1 MPVPK
6 NLQQDDDEKKKS
18 GGSTSASKSGASA
31 KASLPTQTV
40 KPTADQQRTQD
51 KIAQGRQ
58 NQAQRAAVQREFQR
72 QTGELL
78 PYSQIVGRTPTRSST
93 EYNKQQTQSQPR
105 AGSSSVPEKQT
116 AQQKLQEKTSP
127 FGIEGISGIPDINS
141 DSWYAGDAPN
151 DIDMFA
157 RAVAKGGTGDS
168 DLMGQLWE
176 QRYSKDSASYRPY
189 SMATSTA
196 LQQLANLGVEVP
208 MSGFSS
214 EHIQEMLN
222 ATAPYYKP
230 GKNSTSGAPTLSRA
244 SKEEKIAYWV
254 YQLANDD
261 ETTTKAETELN
272 ALREEIG
279 YLANSPKNYSDEE
292 ILSRISFDKYKT
304 LKKLQEDYGEDRVP
318 VQLTRTVDFSS
329 DYLPGM
335 IWAARNGINTDSAFE
350 AAVYARANNYRGGY
364 TRDEEIS
371 AKLDPNDD
379 RYNPYAVGATMDD
392 AGIYYGEY
400 TWDDDW
406 LQEHR
411 ADRESPDATRRKN
424 YTAVYKANEFTK
436 SCETELQ
443 QLNTAIDEYF
453 DGGWA
458 DLTMAEE
465 GQDLATTILTQLM
478 EDGYSNLKTID
489 ETIASGSF
497 RDTTRPIDYKFN
509 QKVDEIRARLEQKA
523 AEPEP
528 KEKMDRHI
536 GVLEGISQGFG
547 GIVSGIRDFF
557 TPESAVVPDGSMNPE
572 PRTDKDGN
580 TVTPAPSKSGVKPDM
595 SRAEENGVRVASA
608 VTSDVGSNAYFKTPR
623 PDTTPRPED
632 GVSSRAQE
640 EIDKAK
646 SDTLQ
651 QAGTV
656 IRESGT
662 EEEKQIYKYTGPNA
676 EKNVQQIYD
685 AIQNGEMTAEQ
696 GREELTGA
704 ADMYARE
711 NYFGAKVTVRDFE
724 RLSLAIADKQ
734 TRLAEMPESQPGTSE
749 ADVQRKEAMLLEAM
763 QTGNM
768 ELYDQAQAIGNPD
781 PEAEMLAVRRDAL
794 EREIAEDQARL
805 DQMRTEVDRA
815 NRVIRDAQHLYDI
828 ADAAAGVTGQEPSDT
843 LRASEVVDALMAFDT
858 YTTPDWAAYSLYDMM
873 LNEGAD
879 YDAVAK
885 GAADT
890 AAKYRQAAERITV
903 TLKAAEQ
910 MGIAIPDDYRQNI
923 ESARDY
929 YLNGALDGEYLQ
941 LRGRED
947 FRSVADAERAK
958 AKENPDPNGI
968 IDRMMGDPFK
978 YGKVDL
984 TFVDPTAQLEQR
996 MAAESRNFTEAERD
1010 TYFYLLGTSGK
1021 EAADAYYRHLTDNTY
1036 GRLNARIADEMMA
1049 DARAKA
1055 AKNGWSAAI
1064 ETAETSLLSPLAN
1077 ISAASQV
1084 VINRLTGTKTNPYM
1098 AGFLPQLTAG
1108 ATRDEVKTMAMNAA
1122 GGADSLGGKFA
1133 GFWFDAAVSAA
1144 DSGVNALV
1152 SSVAGLPS
1160 IGGKIV
1166 GGIAGSSIMGLGAG
1180 ASAYRDVIE
1189 KGGNEDQAL
1198 LMGAVSFAAET
1209 VTEAIELQDILD
1221 AAGIGAAAGEGAG
1234 KTFLAYMKKQIPE
1247 LRNEFFGEAVGQAIE
1262 GVAEDKIL
1270 DALSDRRK
1278 RINEAVANGEMLEG
1292 ARREADMAF
1301 WKDVLGAGVM
1311 GAAST
1316 GLSTSFAYGAGRL
1329 RGAITG
1335 TPANGT
1341 ETRQNEPQTE
1351 NGETLTQTEETQ
1363 GNENQSE
1370 PEAQTQPEAQNE
1382 AEGQSEPDVQTEPE
1396 AQTQPEANL
1405 EQPEENLAPQTQPE
1419 AQPEAQAEPES
1430 RAPIAEEDAR
1440 ARFMRQMV
1448 NLQQAAASS
1457 DTRIQ
1462 TTALTS
1468 FLETG
1473 MDETADDLTFGQA
1486 SAAAQSLMKKLGG
1499 LRAARMLQDI
1509 ITVEAARQGDT
1520 ASALEAI
1527 RVGAA
1532 LDGGEVEA
1540 LAEGPVTAEQLDA
1553 FRARMQEA
1561 MNRPEVQEAMRRQA
1575 HDALVTNETRKLVED
1590 GALKESVDKKRNADK
1605 AKKKAQRSS
1614 DELKKAVN
1622 AVGAAEENYRQSNEL
1637 FLNDPTNPQL
1647 QADVREKGRKLEGA
1661 ITVQEEYRQSN
1672 DNAQETSAQAQTEYR
1687 ERSAE
1692 QLKAL
1697 REQAEERARAVEE
1710 AAQEKRAAIRQRQ
1723 NLQAQA
1729 VRGNDGRTYVNAT
1742 TPIQFHYAAIDV
1754 DGLITS
1760 NDEAGNRNPDYPQ
1773 ELQPRDRTR
1782 TASRAQLETMS
1793 RTLNPELLGADNSVT
1808 GGAPI
1813 VGPDYVVESGNQR
1826 TMAIRQAMAQAHS
1839 ENYTAWLREHA
1850 ADFGLDPSAI
1860 TDRSVLV
1867 RVRDTD
1873 VDRVQ
1878 FAREANES
1886 VTAAMSQTETA
1897 GVDAQNMDERLLNLY
1912 DVDAD
1917 GITSASNRA
1926 FVAAFLQT
1934 IPEAERGLYI
1944 QEDGSISQ
1952 AGVTRI
1958 RNALF
1963 QAAYGDQKLTSALAE
1978 STDDSVRNVTA
1989 ALTNAAPK
1997 LAAYNKAAENGS
2009 RYDMSLSEMIAEA
2022 ARLYRGLRAKGES
2035 VEDWMN
2041 QVSMF
2046 DPTRDGVQTIMQMFE
2061 ANARSGKKI
2070 TRYLTDLIQHAE
2082 ALGDP
2087 NQTMLGGL
2095 EQQTQ
2100 TPDEFI
2106 ARSFAETE
2114 ANIQNEAEGAVRG
2127 QTALFDAETRDTVT
2141 KQALDNYLAENG
2153 ITLEGEEY
2161 EQELAR
2167 WQDEARQAER
2177 EMQSQQSEMDM
2188 QERNRRMQRMRDL
2201 ARLFS
2206 RAFGV
2211 EIRFESGRDENGRL
2225 IWHGKRDTNTGII
2238 YIDSTMTETDLFHRT
2253 LLHELTH
2260 HVEQTGEYGKLQNT
2274 LLNLRYGTNW
2284 EILKQNQKNGRLT
2297 ENDRRLLADIQ
2308 AKQSLYS
2315 KGIGQELTP
2324 EEALQEITAD
2334 ATYDI
2339 FEGNEQ
2345 LIRDFVNQD
2354 RSLAERVFE
2363 WIKNALAKLRGE
2375 NTGNLSKARDLFA
2388 KALQEAEGQNGTG
2401 QQQYSIAGE
2410 DRTFKL
2416 TGVSEDVRYSIPEI
2430 QQRDTEYQQA
2440 VDNGDMETAQRLT
2453 DEAAQKA
2460 GYTIPVYHG
2469 TPGLG
2474 GFTEFRRD
2482 FTDNGENEFY
2492 FSTVRRMAESY
2503 AGSAEDI
2510 RATGERSIS
2519 SEEADAIIAKF
2530 EQFIAKTPLDY
2541 RVIADQDSGT
2551 YTLRSDYYDWDI
2563 IQTTDKSEFAREL
2576 ARMGADSGMQIENPA
2591 GVLRDSGAGVYSL
2604 RLNPAGMMEVDAG
2617 GANWN
2622 QIPTADGGLTTTREL
2637 AKQAREQGYSGVH
2650 IANIIDY
2657 GGYAGIDRRAGDVYI
2672 AFSSSQVKNTQPI
2685 TYDRGGAV
2693 IPLSQRFQSQDKDI
2707 RYSLPDNEQTETD
2720 AAYQQAIES
2729 GDMDTAQQLVDQAAR
2744 EAGYTIHAYHGT
2756 GRGDRVGNVF
2766 RPERATSG
2774 PMAFFTSDRT
2784 VAENYAKDKNDTS
2797 IAYDER
2803 YDSYE
2808 TQFRASKDGQ
2818 DESLIEIFDKLPA
2831 SAKAKIRSMAP
2842 HVTLDYESGE
2852 DVIYDP
2858 KSKNGLGNYDYALR
2872 SHGRNPIAALVEG
2885 WLTDGTLYGEEDRFM
2900 EVLEKAGVT
2909 DALRQAGWSVPEYL
2923 NPDARNERVYDTYL
2937 KIQNPFI
2944 TSEDYNEKFLSGLES
2959 WWTQQDQG
2967 AYRKESS
2974 GADTWDK
2981 NNRSVEEWIDW
2992 ARGDLANGMS
3002 NAWTS
3007 IPDAVTDYL
3016 KSLGYD
3022 GIQDVGGKNGGASHT
3037 VYIPF
3042 TGEQVKESAPI
3053 TRDDSGNV
3061 IPLSQRFNQSNPDIR
3076 YALPSDNNMDAI
3088 RRQRVRQALAQ
3099 QQTRQ
3104 TRGQQQTEIQ
3114 AQHQSDT
3121 RVEDLL
3127 QMDPPKRR
3135 LDLRPGT
3142 LATHIFDKTHPLFK
3156 MTQASMQ
3163 EQQARIDELKAKQK
3177 SGVKLTAEEKAII
3190 KRGVQGY
3197 DSSRDVRD
3205 LVLAKGNAIANS
3217 TDFCL
3222 TKHMV
3227 DAQGNRVYRA
3237 DGSEVG
3243 GLADILGKI
3252 DLKDE
3257 KAFNAYWL
3265 ALYMKERQAAGKEV
3279 NRGLTDTAAMDRT
3292 IASTEAAHPE
3302 WRGIVDEACE
3312 WYGQF
3317 MQTWLVNEGL
3327 VRQSTLDTFRTMYPH
3342 YVPVFSGE
3350 VNDSAAKGRDKN
3362 QMQAEHLHFAGE
3374 GGGSIYNPV
3383 MGMAESVQRHIE
3395 NAKQA
3400 EVMRAFGDFFSSDLG
3415 RSMGLVQ
3422 ELDPT
3427 PAQEKNGAGVGAMEA
3442 MSNFQW
3448 VTQDPATRQ
3457 DVLHVPMPD
3466 GSVRNFICSDS
3477 GIIKALVGTQ
3487 ATGKGLQATARL
3499 TGFMCAFATAKNL
3512 AFSVQN
3518 FLSDGATA
3526 MITGNT
3532 GGNILTYNIGRLASM
3547 FDLARNQIREARGKE
3562 TSETYQKYQLFGGM
3576 GSRYAMRETD
3586 VSREFRGK
3594 LYKNEVSTI
3603 GHIAQFLADVTQFKH
3618 VEAISEFLEQATR
3631 YNEFSR
3637 GNHDLNSYE
3646 GLLAAAKAQR
3656 EVTTDFSKSG
3666 DWAAIQYAGQL
3677 IPFIRAQMQGTYKTI
3692 RMFSEENAGNRGRY
3706 MRRIV
3711 FNTLVSSAVLAALR
3725 GLDWDDEEKKA
3736 YEEMNAYEKVK
3747 YGHIKIGGKILRIKR
3762 TQDGIL
3768 GFANAV
3774 GDMLGDLCNGYED
3787 NDYAQFFDCVEEVA
3801 KGLLPSHDTVFE
3813 PFMDAANNQ
3822 TWYGSR
3828 IEDAKFDGMAE
3839 QDKYESDTLPVFR
3852 WASNLSN
3859 AVGVTYSPLDWQYIC
3874 QQYMGSAGRI
3884 ILGEAAGIGGALLD
3898 GEEFTP
3904 FDALGIAGDEVLG
3917 RVAYDPVYSNYASS
3931 TFYDGFTMLSGIQAT
3946 SDNIGQPG
3954 HLLRP
3959 GISQAEHKQALKEID
3974 RMTSKGGSLYT
3985 IRKNLSG
3992 LWKKYNAIDA
4002 NEMLTDSQK
4011 EEAKRNMR
4019 RQINEQALRGNT
4031 IISQFMGRYGRKNL
4045 KQKTA
4050 EGVLKLLHGE

>member
-1 MPVPK
+1 MGMDYSWMSDHK
-6 NLQQDDDEKKKS
+6 WKDEDKDKKKS
-18 GGSTSASKSGASA
+18 SGSSESSKSSASASPSARDASRASIEMHTQVAQAGGPVTVIPSSKYGGGGGTLYFERSGN
-31 KASLPTQTV
+31 
-40 KPTADQQRTQD
+40 
-51 KIAQGRQ
+51 Q
-58 NQAQRAAVQREFQR
+58 NN
-72 QTGELL
+72 TNSGN
-78 PYSQIVGRTPTRSST
+78 
-93 EYNKQQTQSQPR
+93 YNRNTNNQNKSQPR
-105 AGSSSVPEKQT
+105 AGSSSAAPENATQGLL
-116 AQQKLQEKTSP
+116 AKTGP
-127 FGIEGISGIPDINS
+127 GYRIEGISGIPDIRS
-141 DSWYAGDAPN
+141 DNWYSGDGPNAVDNFARIYALTNGDEGLLTEAWEARFTPGETGYSAYAGITSEPVARLAQLGIEIPQGGLTREWFEKSAPFVTPN
-151 DIDMFA
+151 
-157 RAVAKGGTGDS
+157 
-168 DLMGQLWE
+168 
-176 QRYSKDSASYRPY
+176 YRP
-189 SMATSTA
+189 S
-196 LQQLANLGVEVP
+196 
-208 MSGFSS
+208 
-214 EHIQEMLN
+214 
-222 ATAPYYKP
+222 
-230 GKNSTSGAPTLSRA
+230 KNSTTGAPTLPKRA
-244 SKEEKIAYWV
+244 SKDEQIAYWW
-254 YQLANDD
+254 YQAEKDLDD
-261 ETTTKAETELN
+261 TDKAENEMA
-272 ALREEIG
+272 ALREEIA
-279 YLANSPKNYSDEE
+279 YLASSPKNYNDQE
-292 ILSRISFDKYKT
+292 ILDQIDWNKYKT
-304 LKKLQEDYGEDRVP
+304 LQKMEERAGEGTPLPLV
-318 VQLTRTVDFSS
+318 RTIDFSK

-335 IWAARNGINTDSAFE
+335 IWAARNGVDTGSAFFD
-350 AAVYARANNYRGGY
+350 AVNGRIANYQGGY
-364 TRDEEIS
+364 TADDEVR
-371 AKLDPNDD
+371 AKLDPNSD
-379 RYNPYAVGATMDD
+379 RFSPYSLGSTMED
-392 AGIYYGEY
+392 AGLYYGTY
-400 TWDDDW
+400 SFDDKW
-406 LQEHR
+406 LEEHR
-411 ADRESPDATRRKN
+411 EDGYSSDETKRRN
-424 YTAVYKANEFTK
+424 YARVYEANEFTK
-436 SCETELQ
+436 KCERELNGEGEDSPG
-443 QLNTAIDEYF
+443 LLAAIEDELKW
-453 DGGWA
+453 DS
-458 DLTMAEE
+458 TSTPEE
-465 GQDLATTILTQLM
+465 ILSRLL
-478 EDGYSNLKTID
+478 EDRPNLKRLD
-489 ETIASGSF
+489 ETAKSG
-497 RDTTRPIDYKFN
+497 RLLDTTRAINYSYNDMLRMI
-509 QKVDEIRARLEQKA
+509 EERRAQQA
-523 AEPEP
+523 AEPKP
-528 KEKMDRHI
+528 DKDRETILQKLAGAGQAAITGI
-536 GVLEGISQGFG
+536 GDVAG
-547 GIVSGIRDFF
+547 GIMNMFNPQQNPV
-557 TPESAVVPDGSMNPE
+557 PENGEATE
-572 PRTDKDGN
+572 PPVDQNGN
-580 TVTPAPSKSGVKPDM
+580 VVTPSPSKSGTAPEMTEEM
-595 SRAEENGVRVASA
+595 SRAWENRVDLAGLP
-608 VTSDVGSNAYFKTPR
+608 VMSDGGSYAYRPTPR
-623 PDTTPRPED
+623 PDTTPSPDDARSSNAGAEDKPTPRP
-632 GVSSRAQE
+632 
-640 EIDKAK
+640 
-646 SDTLQ
+646 DTTPSPDSVRGTETEAEGRKNREQALDAAGPFIRE
-651 QAGTV
+651 AGT
-656 IRESGT
+656 ETDKLAFQYG
-662 EEEKQIYKYTGPNA
+662 GADA
-676 EKNVQQIYD
+676 ENTAAEVMD
-685 AIQNGEMTAEQ
+685 AINSGAMTAEQ
-696 GREELTGA
+696 GRDYLHGGA
-704 ADMYARE
+704 DQFAAK
-711 NYFGAKVTVRDFE
+711 NYFGASLTVKDFE
-724 RLSLAIADKQ
+724 RRSLALAEKQ
-734 TRLAEMPESQPGTSE
+734 ARLAAMPEVDAAAGSAEDIARQ
-749 ADVQRKEAMLLEAM
+749 KEAMLLEAM

-768 ELYDQAQAIGNPD
+768 DLYDQAQAIGNPD
-781 PEAEMLAVRRDAL
+781 PEAEMLAARRDAL

-1108 ATRDEVKTMAMNAA
+1108 ATRDEVKTMAMNAV

-1180 ASAYRDVIE
+1180 AGAYRDVIE
-1189 KGGNEDQAL
+1189 KGGTEDQAL

-1262 GVAEDKIL
+1262 GVSEDKIL
-1270 DALSDRRK
+1270 GALSDRQK
-1278 RINEAVANGEMLEG
+1278 RIDEAVANDEMLEG

-1311 GAAST
+1311 GAASA
-1316 GLSTSFAYGAGRL
+1316 GLSTTAGYALGRAK
-1329 RGAITG
+1329 GAIFG
-1335 TPANGT
+1335 TPTNGAQT
-1341 ETRQNEPQTE
+1341 PQNAPETT
-1351 NGETLTQTEETQ
+1351 GEET
-1363 GNENQSE
+1363 
-1370 PEAQTQPEAQNE
+1370 PAQAETPQQNASQNE
-1382 AEGQSEPDVQTEPE
+1382 AEAQEKQPTQVNTEQTQAPEAETVQPTGDEQTALEIQEGQEAAAPE
-1396 AQTQPEANL
+1396 AQEETAPTQQEAPDYRAKVSPLTGADAAKFQKRLVTLQEAAGATN
-1405 EQPEENLAPQTQPE
+1405 ARTQGTLLSAVFDSISE
-1419 AQPEAQAEPES
+1419 TVDRLS
-1430 RAPIAEEDAR
+1430 HS
-1440 ARFMRQMV
+1440 
-1448 NLQQAAASS
+1448 QAAAAVGRMM
-1457 DTRIQ
+1457 DKIGGP
-1462 TTALTS
+1462 
-1468 FLETG
+1468 ET
-1473 MDETADDLTFGQA
+1473 
-1486 SAAAQSLMKKLGG
+1486 
-1499 LRAARMLQDI
+1499 ARMLQDVLI
-1509 ITVEAARQGDT
+1509 VTATTGDT
-1520 ASALEAI
+1520 AEVMQDIQTAAMLDDTSALEALADG
-1527 RVGAA
+1527 RVTQEKVA
-1532 LDGGEVEA
+1532 
-1540 LAEGPVTAEQLDA
+1540 TFKTQISEQ
-1553 FRARMQEA
+1553 MT
-1561 MNRPEVQEAMRRQA
+1561 RPEVLEQIRARAMDQ
-1575 HDALVTNETRKLVED
+1575 LISEEKRKLIEE
-1590 GALKESVDKKRNADK
+1590 GAMADVIKRNRAERR
-1605 AKKKAQRSS
+1605 AKQ
-1614 DELKKAVN
+1614 D
-1622 AVGAAEENYRQSNEL
+1622 
-1637 FLNDPTNPQL
+1637 
-1647 QADVREKGRKLEGA
+1647 LE
-1661 ITVQEEYRQSN
+1661 
-1672 DNAQETSAQAQTEYR
+1672 NAQEGYRQATAQV
-1687 ERSAE
+1687 S
-1692 QLKAL
+1692 
-1697 REQAEERARAVEE
+1697 
-1710 AAQEKRAAIRQRQ
+1710 AAQENLRQTQEAFLQNPTDPQAEGNLREMTRKVENAFVVQQQYEQSVANKTKSLEDSRNAYLELRGQRMEELRVQATANAQAAMESANEKRAERAQRQR
-1723 NLQAQA
+1723 AQA
-1729 VRGNDGRTYVNAT
+1729 EAQQGKTGRTYIKAT
-1742 TPIQFHYAAIDV
+1742 TPVNFHYAAIDV

-1850 ADFGLDPSAI
+1850 ADFGLNPSTI

-1917 GITSASNRA
+1917 GITSASNRD
-1926 FVAAFLQT
+1926 FVASFLQT

-1978 STDDSVRNVTA
+1978 STDDSVRNVTT

-1997 LAAYNKAAENGS
+1997 LATYNRAAENGS

-2035 VEDWMN
+2035 VEDWTN

-2127 QTALFDAETRDTVT
+2127 QTTLFDAETRDTVT

-2201 ARLFS
+2201 ARRYS

-2225 IWHGKRDTNTGII
+2225 IWHGKRDTNTGVI
-2238 YIDSTMTETDLFHRT
+2238 YIDSTMTETELFHRT

-2260 HVEQTGEYGKLQNT
+2260 HVEQTGEYGQLQNT

-2284 EILKQNQKNGRLT
+2284 EILQQNQKNGRLT

-2388 KALQEAEGQNGTG
+2388 KALQEAESQNGTG
-2401 QQQYSIAGE
+2401 RQQSVQYKFRDSNGQELTITQQEFDDNKRTVAGMEPVINVSREMANRFLDAGGNTLKAIENYFAEIGKDVYHPMIGKIELANEGARHIVGKNALTYFKMASVPAIKPVIENGYIVSTDENHGGKPVDTALIAGKATLPDGDYIVGVVIKQHNGGTRGQRNAYTFHDAWCIKKEGAAALQQGRVGEQNASVTLSSAPTTEGTAKNSNNSIVRILQEIAGVNSNAQYS
-2410 DRTFKL
+2410 L
-2416 TGVSEDVRYSIPEI
+2416 PEI

-2519 SEEADAIIAKF
+2519 SEEADAIIAQF

-2693 IPLSQRFQSQDKDI
+2693 IPLSQRF
-2707 RYSLPDNEQTETD
+2707 
-2720 AAYQQAIES
+2720 
-2729 GDMDTAQQLVDQAAR
+2729 
-2744 EAGYTIHAYHGT
+2744 
-2756 GRGDRVGNVF
+2756 
-2766 RPERATSG
+2766 
-2774 PMAFFTSDRT
+2774 
-2784 VAENYAKDKNDTS
+2784 
-2797 IAYDER
+2797 
-2803 YDSYE
+2803 
-2808 TQFRASKDGQ
+2808 
-2818 DESLIEIFDKLPA
+2818 
-2831 SAKAKIRSMAP
+2831 
-2842 HVTLDYESGE
+2842 
-2852 DVIYDP
+2852 
-2858 KSKNGLGNYDYALR
+2858 
-2872 SHGRNPIAALVEG
+2872 
-2885 WLTDGTLYGEEDRFM
+2885 
-2900 EVLEKAGVT
+2900 
-2909 DALRQAGWSVPEYL
+2909 
-2923 NPDARNERVYDTYL
+2923 
-2937 KIQNPFI
+2937 
-2944 TSEDYNEKFLSGLES
+2944 
-2959 WWTQQDQG
+2959 
-2967 AYRKESS
+2967 
-2974 GADTWDK
+2974 
-2981 NNRSVEEWIDW
+2981 
-2992 ARGDLANGMS
+2992 
-3002 NAWTS
+3002 
-3007 IPDAVTDYL
+3007 
-3016 KSLGYD
+3016 
-3022 GIQDVGGKNGGASHT
+3022 
-3037 VYIPF
+3037 
-3042 TGEQVKESAPI
+3042 
-3053 TRDDSGNV
+3053 
-3061 IPLSQRFNQSNPDIR
+3061 NQSNPDIR

-3088 RRQRVRQALAQ
+3088 RRQRVRQALSQ
-3099 QQTRQ
+3099 QQARQ

-3163 EQQARIDELKAKQK
+3163 EQQTRIDELKAKQK

-3217 TDFCL
+3217 TEFCL

-3243 GLADILGKI
+3243 SLADILGKI

-3350 VNDSAAKGRDKN
+3350 VKDSAATGRDKN
-3362 QMQAEHLHFAGE
+3362 QMQADHLHFAGE

-3736 YEEMNAYEKVK
+3736 YEEMNAYEKIK

-3884 ILGEAAGIGGALLD
+3884 ILGESAGIGGALLD

-3931 TFYDGFTMLSGIQAT
+3931 TFYDGLTMLSGIQAT